1 MTKAQLEHKIPLSV
15 NLSTSS
21 HMADTKP
28 RPHTNQKDK
37 ITSHY
42 HPQPN
47 ELELHFLRQYSL
59 IYQFSSISLS
69 EDMLC

>member
-1 MTKAQLEHKIPLSV
+1 MTKAQLEHKIPLSM

-21 HMADTKP
+21 HTVNTKP
-28 RPHTNQKDK
+28 PLHTNQKDK
-37 ITSHY
+37 IASHY
-42 HPQPN
+42 HPQLN

-69 EDMLC
+69 EGMLC